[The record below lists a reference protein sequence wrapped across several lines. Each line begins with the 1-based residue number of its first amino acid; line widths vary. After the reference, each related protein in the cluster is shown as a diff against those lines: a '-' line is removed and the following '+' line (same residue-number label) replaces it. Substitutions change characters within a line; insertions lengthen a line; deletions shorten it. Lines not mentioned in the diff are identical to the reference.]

1 MTAKLMLYWPYD
13 KDCWT
18 TCLCASKPIHCD
30 VTSFEHY
37 QRYCRSRVPLLV
49 FDTLEKVIKSVK
61 CHFSIYSTSIN
72 CYVQCFTLHIKGV
85 CWPRTL
91 LIKTF
96 KLLSISIPEFLQ
108 PITQFTYYAHVAFC
122 LIMCH
127 FLFYNFSFFFCQIV
141 FHTVSDP
148 LSHSSTCLLV
158 GQNIS

>member
-1 MTAKLMLYWPYD
+1 MTRIVERRVYVPVNP
-13 KDCWT
+13 
-18 TCLCASKPIHCD
+18 SI
-30 VTSFEHY
+30 VTSLPSNTIKGIVGPEYLCSCSIHWK
-37 QRYCRSRVPLLV
+37 
-49 FDTLEKVIKSVK
+49 KVIKSVK